1 MKMIRSK
8 LLILFLLPIFCIAQ
22 EEDFQ
27 SWSTITLKQKVS
39 KKFDFYLRN
48 TVRYR
53 ENSSII
59 SKAFVDLKIKYKIKI
74 KYAAIYYIWRSFSKL
89 L

>member
-8 LLILFLLPIFCIAQ
+8 LLILFLLPIFCVAQ

-39 KKFDFYLRN
+39 KKFDFYLRS

-59 SKAFVDLKIKYKIKI
+59 SKAFIDLKIKYKIKKI
-74 KYAAIYYIWRSFSKL
+74 
-89 L
+89 